1 MVAVSSFDCSDSDGI
16 IPCEHLG
23 VWLDP
28 LSHLSDGEV
37 GHDRSL
43 HILVNVLIICY
54 ESNAAVR
61 FLDYLRGSTPLCRL
75 LALLENLVCH
85 QFGHQLLR
93 LLRQVQRVLFAV
105 VERPWLGVFL
115 QLDVDRCHVYPLT
128 GQQAVREYILE
139 LLVQGLHLLV
149 LLGFALVAPRCL
161 RLGHRGGEVGTQD
174 PEGDQVLP

>member
-43 HILVNVLIICY
+43 HVLVNVLIICY
-54 ESNAAVR
+54 ESNATVR

-75 LALLENLVCH
+75 VALLEHLVGH
-85 QFGHQLLR
+85 QLGHQLLR
-93 LLRQVQRVLFAV
+93 FLGHVQRVLLAV
-105 VERPWLGVFL
+105 VERFRLGALL
-115 QLDVDRCHVYPLT
+115 QLDVDWRHVDSL
-128 GQQAVREYILE
+128 A
-139 LLVQGLHLLV
+139 
-149 LLGFALVAPRCL
+149 
-161 RLGHRGGEVGTQD
+161 GHQSV
-174 PEGDQVLP
+174 